1 MHVSESG
8 RTKKAPDD
16 KTLGS
21 DEHRLALY
29 VLHELGVVPE
39 HFETRT
45 LFNEDCPG
53 IPQVI
58 DHLNILNHILIY
70 QTIYCTYTS

>member
-1 MHVSESG
+1 MKPLPTSESS
-8 RTKKAPDD
+8 RTKKSPED
-16 KTLGS
+16 KMFGS

-45 LFNEDCPG
+45 LFNKDCPG
-53 IPQVI
+53 IPQV
-58 DHLNILNHILIY
+58 LLFWTFY
-70 QTIYCTYTS
+70 QCSCHTYIIF